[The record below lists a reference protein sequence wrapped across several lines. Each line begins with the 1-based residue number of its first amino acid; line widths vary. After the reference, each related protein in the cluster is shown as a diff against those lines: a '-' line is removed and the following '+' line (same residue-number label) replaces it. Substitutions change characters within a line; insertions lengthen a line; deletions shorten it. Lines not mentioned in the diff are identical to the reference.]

1 MCIYIS
7 RLRLFAVD
15 GEENPKARADFI
27 QHQITTCHGFLTHVR
42 PWEVIAKVASYHFK
56 RFPILGAAF
65 TPTGDQAVPQH
76 CVSKNPAK
84 KQPFAR
90 QRLQNLVKTI
100 KYSILVCHEVLMT
113 STTSQIWGQRLWRCN
128 CACMSSWAFS
138 LRACPR
144 WELCVGIVF
153 LTQIY
158 LEPAFQFVLWL
169 CKFDSIHPFS
179 VVDI

>member
-1 MCIYIS
+1 
-7 RLRLFAVD
+7 LRLFAVD

-76 CVSKNPAK
+76 CVSKHPAK
-84 KQPFAR
+84 KQPFAS

-113 STTSQIWGQRLWRCN
+113 STTSQIWGQRL
-128 CACMSSWAFS
+128 
-138 LRACPR
+138 
-144 WELCVGIVF
+144 
-153 LTQIY
+153 
-158 LEPAFQFVLWL
+158 
-169 CKFDSIHPFS
+169 
-179 VVDI
+179 